1 MRKILIIEDDNE
13 ISTMLI
19 RFLEQHNFCVQSAS
33 DGVTGIAKAKENTY
47 NLILLDLMLP
57 YKSGDEILREL
68 REVSE
73 VPVIVMSAKSLTQT
87 KIEVLRLG
95 ADDYITKPFD
105 LNELL
110 ARIEVNIRRYSLGD
124 DGVVSQKLCHGEI
137 SLDRISK
144 EVYVGD
150 NILNFTAKEYAL
162 LELLL
167 EHPLQV
173 FSKQNLYESVWN
185 EQYAYDDNTINTHM
199 SNIRKKIKQASDKE
213 YIETVWGMGYKLSI
227 L

>member
-1 MRKILIIEDDNE
+1 
-13 ISTMLI
+13 
-19 RFLEQHNFCVQSAS
+19 
-33 DGVTGIAKAKENTY
+33 
-47 NLILLDLMLP
+47 
-57 YKSGDEILREL
+57 
-68 REVSE
+68 
-73 VPVIVMSAKSLTQT
+73 MSAKSLTQT

-105 LNELL
+105 LNEVL

-124 DGVVSQKLCHGEI
+124 DGVASQKLCHGEI
-137 SLDRISK
+137 LLDKVSK
-144 EVYVGD
+144 EVYVAD

-162 LELLL
+162 LELML
-167 EHPLQV
+167 EHPIRV